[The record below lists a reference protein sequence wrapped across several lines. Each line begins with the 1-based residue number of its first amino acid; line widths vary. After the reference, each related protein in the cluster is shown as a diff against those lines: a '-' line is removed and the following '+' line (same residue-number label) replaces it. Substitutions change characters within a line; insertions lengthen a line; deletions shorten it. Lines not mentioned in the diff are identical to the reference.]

1 MIPARAAVARNV
13 RNAVGNRRYA
23 IIFLTAIKFY
33 GTIPKI
39 EHKGY
44 DKK

>member
-1 MIPARAAVARNV
+1 MDQLRVNELPL
-13 RNAVGNRRYA
+13 
-23 IIFLTAIKFY
+23 LTAALFY